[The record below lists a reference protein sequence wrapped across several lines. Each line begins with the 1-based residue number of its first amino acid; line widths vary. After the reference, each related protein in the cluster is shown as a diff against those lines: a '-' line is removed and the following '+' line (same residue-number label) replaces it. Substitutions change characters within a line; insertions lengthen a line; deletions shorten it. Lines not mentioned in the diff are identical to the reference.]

1 MAAVNALNLPKS
13 YPFRDPNQTPL
24 LNDSLVQASTEEQ
37 SNKDGDEEGGDS
49 PSMRELAKQIDSH
62 VEVINVDNSS
72 SNVAPEGP
80 NDTEINLVPTPPPPT
95 SGKASSVPF
104 VVAQENALNRWCPND
119 DGFISL
125 LSSSF

>member
-62 VEVINVDNSS
+62 VEVINVDNSG

-80 NDTEINLVPTPPPPT
+80 NDTEINLVPTPPPPNFWR
-95 SGKASSVPF
+95 GFLCPF
-104 VVAQENALNRWCPND
+104 CSCSRECAQPMMP
-119 DGFISL
+119 
-125 LSSSF
+125 

>member
-49 PSMRELAKQIDSH
+49 PSMKELAEQTDSH
-62 VEVINVDNSS
+62 VEVINVDNSG

-80 NDTEINLVPTPPPPT
+80 NDPEINLVLTPPLT
-95 SGKASSVPF
+95 SGEASSVPF
-104 VVAQENALNRWCPND
+104 VVAQDPLTNALNR
-119 DGFISL
+119 
-125 LSSSF
+125 